1 MLPCKGLYFSFKDQ
15 KLQLL
20 PIESEYDTING
31 NKKFFRFLVIHW
43 RSFGTGLHTFVKSRI
58 KIINVINTFII
69 FVQNL
74 TNMKNAGFIPDLVV
88 ASPGR
93 INLIGEHT
101 DYNNGFVLPTAI
113 NKYIV
118 FKFKINGTPSQCHIT
133 SKDFLKSMTIDLNQL
148 VKSEV
153 VWENF
158 MIGVLYHLKQHTD
171 GIKGFDCE
179 IESGLPMGSG
189 VSSSAALECGL
200 AYGVNALFQLGL
212 NKSIF
217 IKVGQKAE
225 HDFVGTKCGIMD
237 QFASVMS
244 QKNKAILLD
253 CKSLEYNYIPLE
265 LGEYNILLLNTNVS
279 HSLADSQYNL
289 RREACE
295 SAVATINK
303 EYPQVNSLRDVD
315 IALLEACSPKLTP
328 IQRKRC
334 SYVLAENQ
342 RVQQAVDALQ
352 QAKLDEFGKLMYA
365 SHRGLSEEYEVSCK
379 ELDFLVEFSKAH
391 DGVLG
396 SRMMGGGFGGCTI
409 NIIHKDAIPTYVDQ
423 VGKAY
428 QQEFN
433 INLDY
438 FEALPSEGTHILKD

>member
-1 MLPCKGLYFSFKDQ
+1 M
-15 KLQLL
+15 
-20 PIESEYDTING
+20 EN
-31 NKKFFRFLVIHW
+31 
-43 RSFGTGLHTFVKSRI
+43 TGFT
-58 KIINVINTFII
+58 
-69 FVQNL
+69 
-74 TNMKNAGFIPDLVV
+74 PDLVV

-118 FKFKINGTPSQCHIT
+118 FKFKINGTPSQCNIK
-133 SKDFLKSMTIDLNQL
+133 SKDFLKSMTLDLNQL
-148 VKSEV
+148 RKSEV

-200 AYGVNALFQLGL
+200 AYGINTLFQLGL
-212 NKSIF
+212 DKGIL

-244 QKNKAILLD
+244 QEGKAILLD
-253 CKSLEYNYIPLE
+253 CKTLDHSYIPLA
-265 LGEYNILLLNTNVS
+265 LGDYKILLLNTNVS

-295 SAVATINK
+295 SSVETIK
-303 EYPQVNSLRDVD
+303 KIFPKVSSLRDVD
-315 IALLEACSPKLTP
+315 LSMLEACSSQLTA

-334 SYVLAENQ
+334 GYVIAENN
-342 RVQQAVDALQ
+342 RVQEAVAALQ
-352 QAKLDEFGKLMYA
+352 TGDLEAFGKLMYA
-365 SHRGLSEEYEVSCK
+365 SHQGLSEEYEVSCK

-391 DGVLG
+391 EGVLG
-396 SRMMGGGFGGCTI
+396 CRMMGGGFGGCTI

-428 QQEFN
+428 QQAFN

-438 FEALPSEGTHILKD
+438 FEALPSEGTHLLNN

>member
-1 MLPCKGLYFSFKDQ
+1 
-15 KLQLL
+15 
-20 PIESEYDTING
+20 
-31 NKKFFRFLVIHW
+31 
-43 RSFGTGLHTFVKSRI
+43 
-58 KIINVINTFII
+58 
-69 FVQNL
+69 
-74 TNMKNAGFIPDLVV
+74 MKNTGFFPDLVV

-101 DYNNGFVLPTAI
+101 DYNSGYVLPTAI

-118 FKFKINGTPSQCHIT
+118 FKFKVNGSSSRCQIT
-133 SKDFLKSMTIDLNQL
+133 SKDFLKSMTVDLNDL
-148 VKSEV
+148 KRSEV

-158 MIGVLYHLKQHTD
+158 MIGVLYHLKQHSD

-212 NKSIF
+212 DKSIL

-244 QKNKAILLD
+244 VKDKAILLD
-253 CKSLEYNYIPLE
+253 CKNLDYRYIPLE

-295 SAVATINK
+295 SAVAIINK
-303 EYPQVNSLRDVD
+303 EYPQVHSLRDVD
-315 IALLEACSPKLTP
+315 ITLLEACSSKLSET
-328 IQRKRC
+328 QRKRC

-342 RVQQAVDALQ
+342 RVQQAVAALQ
-352 QAKLDEFGKLMYA
+352 KGTLEDFGKLMYA
-365 SHRGLSEEYEVSCK
+365 SHKGLSEEYEVSCK
-379 ELDFLVEFSKAH
+379 ELDFLVEFSKTH
-391 DGVLG
+391 DSVLG

-409 NIIHKDAIPTYVDQ
+409 NIIHKDAIPSFVDE